1 MHHTIKLRKGRSG
14 WSAWVENPQ
23 GGGGNAMTTS
33 KTNKT
38 TALAASL
45 RLVTEGEH
53 FVVLSDEER
62 IAEGT
67 KAGRCGHNSEPRGCF
82 FCIYDEAAAI
92 VPARK
97 RK

>member
-45 RLVTEGEH
+45 RLVPAGET
-53 FVVLSDEER
+53 FVVLSDDER
-62 IAEGT
+62 IADGT
-67 KAGRCGHNSEPRGCF
+67 KSGPCSHNTAPRGCF
-82 FCIYDEAAAI
+82 CCIHDEAAAI
-92 VPARK
+92 IPARRK
-97 RK
+97 R